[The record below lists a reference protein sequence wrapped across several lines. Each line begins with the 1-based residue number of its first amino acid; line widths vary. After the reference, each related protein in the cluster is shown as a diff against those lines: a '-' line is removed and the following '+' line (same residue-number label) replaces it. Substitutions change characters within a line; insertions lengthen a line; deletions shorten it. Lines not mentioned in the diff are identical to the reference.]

1 MDDRHDGSFSALF
14 DFSFTS
20 FVTLKLI
27 KVLYVIIMIL
37 AAVSVVGTII
47 VGFQASNTMGIL
59 ALVLSPLLFIIYI
72 LLARVWMELIVVFF
86 RIEENTRKA

>member
-1 MDDRHDGSFSALF
+1 MNDRQEGSFSALF

-37 AAVSVVGTII
+37 AVLSVIGTIV

-59 ALVLSPLLFIIYI
+59 ALVLSPILFIIYI